1 MSFTRVLGPGIHTAS
16 NINSHN
22 INSTGIITAVS
33 FVGNGAGLT
42 GIASTDN
49 IITGTA
55 ATFNTYPV
63 DINAGMDVVGVSSF
77 NYVQTPTKKL
87 PIYSPS
93 MVSDE
98 LVEED
103 LRYVKKY
110 HRISDFSLFNQ
121 NGENITHDNY
131 KNKIYVADFFFT
143 TCPDICPI
151 MTGNMLYLQENLK
164 NNNDIMLASFSVTP
178 DVDTV
183 EVLKSYSLEKGVD
196 DSKWNLMTGEKK
208 QIYDLAR
215 KSFLVAKKIHN
226 EQSHGMI
233 HTENFVL
240 VDKEKRIRGYYD
252 GTNIEE
258 MDRLLDDIKILLDS
272 YESS

>member
-1 MSFTRVLGPGIHTAS
+1 MIKSFLKRY
-16 NINSHN
+16 
-22 INSTGIITAVS
+22 
-33 FVGNGAGLT
+33 GLL
-42 GIASTDN
+42 IVFFIVFS
-49 IITGTA
+49 
-55 ATFNTYPV
+55 
-63 DINAGMDVVGVSSF
+63 VVAISSF
-77 NYVQTPTKKL
+77 NYVQTQEKKL

-110 HRISDFSLFNQ
+110 HRISDFSLLNQ
-121 NGENITHDNY
+121 NGNNITQEDY

-164 NNNDIMLASFSVTP
+164 DTNVMLASFSVTP
-178 DVDTV
+178 KIDTV
-183 EVLKSYSLEKGVD
+183 EVLKEYSTLKGVD
-196 DSKWNLMTGEKK
+196 DSRWNLMTGDKK

-215 KSFLVAKKIHN
+215 KSYLVAKAIPDGKN
-226 EQSHGMI
+226 HGMI

-240 VDKEKRIRGYYD
+240 VDRDKRIRGYYD
-252 GTNIEE
+252 GTNIED
-258 MDRLLDDIKILLDS
+258 MNKLLDDIQILIKS
-272 YESS
+272 YENS

>member
-1 MSFTRVLGPGIHTAS
+1 MIKSFLKRY
-16 NINSHN
+16 
-22 INSTGIITAVS
+22 
-33 FVGNGAGLT
+33 GLL
-42 GIASTDN
+42 IVFFIVFS
-49 IITGTA
+49 
-55 ATFNTYPV
+55 
-63 DINAGMDVVGVSSF
+63 VVAISSF
-77 NYVQTPTKKL
+77 NYVQTQEKKL

-110 HRISDFSLFNQ
+110 HRISDFSLLNQ
-121 NGENITHDNY
+121 NGNNITQEDY

-164 NNNDIMLASFSVTP
+164 DTNVMLASFSVTP
-178 DVDTV
+178 KIDTV
-183 EVLKSYSLEKGVD
+183 EVLKEYSTLKGVD
-196 DSKWNLMTGEKK
+196 DSRWNLMTGDKK

-215 KSFLVAKKIHN
+215 KSYLVAKAITDGKN
-226 EQSHGMI
+226 HGMI

-240 VDKEKRIRGYYD
+240 VDRDKRIRGYYD
-252 GTNIEE
+252 GTNIED
-258 MDRLLDDIKILLDS
+258 MNKLLDDIQILIKS
-272 YESS
+272 YENS

>member
-1 MSFTRVLGPGIHTAS
+1 MIKSFLKRY
-16 NINSHN
+16 
-22 INSTGIITAVS
+22 
-33 FVGNGAGLT
+33 GLL
-42 GIASTDN
+42 IVFFIVFS
-49 IITGTA
+49 
-55 ATFNTYPV
+55 
-63 DINAGMDVVGVSSF
+63 VVAISSF
-77 NYVQTPTKKL
+77 NYVQTQEKKL

-110 HRISDFSLFNQ
+110 HRISDFSLLNQ
-121 NGENITHDNY
+121 NGNNVTQEDY

-164 NNNDIMLASFSVTP
+164 DTNVMLASFSVTP
-178 DVDTV
+178 KIDTV
-183 EVLKSYSLEKGVD
+183 EVLKEYSSLKWVD
-196 DSKWNLMTGEKK
+196 DSKWNLMTGDKK

-215 KSFLVAKKIHN
+215 KSYLVAKAIPDGKN
-226 EQSHGMI
+226 HGMI

-240 VDKEKRIRGYYD
+240 VDRDKRIRGYYD
-252 GTNIEE
+252 GTNIED
-258 MDRLLDDIKILLDS
+258 MDKLLDDIQILIKS
-272 YESS
+272 YENS

>member
-1 MSFTRVLGPGIHTAS
+1 MIKSFLKRY
-16 NINSHN
+16 
-22 INSTGIITAVS
+22 
-33 FVGNGAGLT
+33 GLL
-42 GIASTDN
+42 IVFFIVFS
-49 IITGTA
+49 
-55 ATFNTYPV
+55 
-63 DINAGMDVVGVSSF
+63 VVAISSF
-77 NYVQTPTKKL
+77 NYVQTQEKKL

-110 HRISDFSLFNQ
+110 HRISDFSLLNQ
-121 NGENITHDNY
+121 NGNNVTQEDY

-164 NNNDIMLASFSVTP
+164 DTNVMLASFSVTP
-178 DVDTV
+178 KIDTV
-183 EVLKSYSLEKGVD
+183 EVLKDYSTLKGVD
-196 DSKWNLMTGEKK
+196 DARWNLMTGDKK

-215 KSFLVAKKIHN
+215 KSYLVAKAIPDGKN
-226 EQSHGMI
+226 HGMI

-240 VDKEKRIRGYYD
+240 VDRDKRIRGYYD
-252 GTNIEE
+252 GTNIED
-258 MDRLLDDIKILLDS
+258 MNKLLDDIQILIKS
-272 YESS
+272 YENS

>member
-1 MSFTRVLGPGIHTAS
+1 
-16 NINSHN
+16 
-22 INSTGIITAVS
+22 
-33 FVGNGAGLT
+33 
-42 GIASTDN
+42 
-49 IITGTA
+49 
-55 ATFNTYPV
+55 
-63 DINAGMDVVGVSSF
+63 
-77 NYVQTPTKKL
+77 VQTQEKRL

-103 LRYVKKY
+103 LRYIKKY

-121 NGENITHDNY
+121 NGDTVTQTNY

-151 MTGNMLYLQENLK
+151 MTGNMLYLQEKLK
-164 NNNDIMLASFSVTP
+164 KTNVMLASFSVTP
-178 DVDTV
+178 EIDNI
-183 EVLKSYSLEKGVD
+183 EVLKKYSIDKGVN
-196 DSKWNLMTGEKK
+196 DSNWNLMTGEKK

-215 KSFLVAKKIHN
+215 KSYLVAKTVPDNKKY
-226 EQSHGMI
+226 GMI

-258 MDRLLDDIKILLDS
+258 MDKLLDDIKILIKS
-272 YESS
+272 YEKS

>member
-1 MSFTRVLGPGIHTAS
+1 MIKSFLKRYWLLIVFFIVFS
-16 NINSHN
+16 
-22 INSTGIITAVS
+22 
-33 FVGNGAGLT
+33 
-42 GIASTDN
+42 
-49 IITGTA
+49 
-55 ATFNTYPV
+55 
-63 DINAGMDVVGVSSF
+63 VVAISSF
-77 NYVQTPTKKL
+77 NYVQTQEKKL

-110 HRISDFSLFNQ
+110 HRISDFSLLNQ
-121 NGENITHDNY
+121 NGNNVTQEDY

-164 NNNDIMLASFSVTP
+164 DTNVMLASFSVTP
-178 DVDTV
+178 KIDTV
-183 EVLKSYSLEKGVD
+183 EVLKEYSTLKGVD
-196 DSKWNLMTGEKK
+196 DSRWNLMTGDKK

-215 KSFLVAKKIHN
+215 KSYLVAKAIPDGKN
-226 EQSHGMI
+226 HGMI

-240 VDKEKRIRGYYD
+240 VDRDKRIRGYYD
-252 GTNIEE
+252 GTNIED
-258 MDRLLDDIKILLDS
+258 MDKLLDDIQILIKS
-272 YESS
+272 YENS

>member
-1 MSFTRVLGPGIHTAS
+1 MIKSFLKRY
-16 NINSHN
+16 
-22 INSTGIITAVS
+22 
-33 FVGNGAGLT
+33 GLL
-42 GIASTDN
+42 IVFFIVFS
-49 IITGTA
+49 
-55 ATFNTYPV
+55 
-63 DINAGMDVVGVSSF
+63 VVAISSF
-77 NYVQTPTKKL
+77 NYVQTQEKKL

-110 HRISDFSLFNQ
+110 HRISDFSLLNQ
-121 NGENITHDNY
+121 NGNNVTQEDY

-164 NNNDIMLASFSVTP
+164 DTNVMLASFSVTP
-178 DVDTV
+178 KIDTV
-183 EVLKSYSLEKGVD
+183 EVLKEYSTLKGVD
-196 DSKWNLMTGEKK
+196 DARWNLMTGDKK

-215 KSFLVAKKIHN
+215 KSYLVAKAIPDGKN
-226 EQSHGMI
+226 HGMI

-240 VDKEKRIRGYYD
+240 VDRDKRIRGYYD
-252 GTNIEE
+252 GTNIED
-258 MDRLLDDIKILLDS
+258 MNKLLDDIQILIKS

>member
-1 MSFTRVLGPGIHTAS
+1 MIKSFLKRY
-16 NINSHN
+16 
-22 INSTGIITAVS
+22 
-33 FVGNGAGLT
+33 GLL
-42 GIASTDN
+42 IVFFIVFS
-49 IITGTA
+49 
-55 ATFNTYPV
+55 
-63 DINAGMDVVGVSSF
+63 VVAISSF
-77 NYVQTPTKKL
+77 NYVQTQEKKL

-110 HRISDFSLFNQ
+110 HRISDFSLLNQ
-121 NGENITHDNY
+121 NGNNVTQEDY

-164 NNNDIMLASFSVTP
+164 DTNVMLASFSVTP
-178 DVDTV
+178 KIDTV
-183 EVLKSYSLEKGVD
+183 EVLKEYSTLKGVD
-196 DSKWNLMTGEKK
+196 DARWNLMTGDKK

-215 KSFLVAKKIHN
+215 KSYLVAKAIPEGKN
-226 EQSHGMI
+226 HGMI

-240 VDKEKRIRGYYD
+240 VDRDKRIRGYYD
-252 GTNIEE
+252 GTNIED
-258 MDRLLDDIKILLDS
+258 MNKLLDDIQILIKS
-272 YESS
+272 YENS

>member
-1 MSFTRVLGPGIHTAS
+1 MIKSFLKRY
-16 NINSHN
+16 
-22 INSTGIITAVS
+22 
-33 FVGNGAGLT
+33 GLL
-42 GIASTDN
+42 IVFFIVFS
-49 IITGTA
+49 
-55 ATFNTYPV
+55 
-63 DINAGMDVVGVSSF
+63 VVAISSF
-77 NYVQTPTKKL
+77 NYVQTQEKKL

-110 HRISDFSLFNQ
+110 HRISDFSLLNQ
-121 NGENITHDNY
+121 NGNNVTQEDY

-164 NNNDIMLASFSVTP
+164 DTNVMLASFSVTP
-178 DVDTV
+178 KIDTV
-183 EVLKSYSLEKGVD
+183 EVLKEYSSLKGVD
-196 DSKWNLMTGEKK
+196 DSRWNLMTGDKK

-215 KSFLVAKKIHN
+215 KSYLVAKAIPDVKN
-226 EQSHGMI
+226 HGMI

-240 VDKEKRIRGYYD
+240 VDRDKRIRGYYD
-252 GTNIEE
+252 GTNIED
-258 MDRLLDDIKILLDS
+258 MDKLLDDIQILIKS
-272 YESS
+272 YENS

>member
-1 MSFTRVLGPGIHTAS
+1 MIKSFLKRY
-16 NINSHN
+16 
-22 INSTGIITAVS
+22 
-33 FVGNGAGLT
+33 GLL
-42 GIASTDN
+42 IVFFIVFS
-49 IITGTA
+49 
-55 ATFNTYPV
+55 
-63 DINAGMDVVGVSSF
+63 VVAISSF
-77 NYVQTPTKKL
+77 NYVQTQEKKL

-110 HRISDFSLFNQ
+110 HRISDFSLLNQ
-121 NGENITHDNY
+121 NGNNVTQEDY

-164 NNNDIMLASFSVTP
+164 DTNVMLASFSVTP
-178 DVDTV
+178 KIDTV
-183 EVLKSYSLEKGVD
+183 EVLKEYSTLKGVD
-196 DSKWNLMTGEKK
+196 DSRWNLMTGDKK

-215 KSFLVAKKIHN
+215 KSYLVAKAIPDGKN
-226 EQSHGMI
+226 HGMI

-240 VDKEKRIRGYYD
+240 VDRDKRIRGYYD
-252 GTNIEE
+252 GTNIED
-258 MDRLLDDIKILLDS
+258 MNKLLDDIQILIKS
-272 YESS
+272 YENS

>member
-1 MSFTRVLGPGIHTAS
+1 MIKSFLKRY
-16 NINSHN
+16 
-22 INSTGIITAVS
+22 
-33 FVGNGAGLT
+33 GLL
-42 GIASTDN
+42 IVFFIVFS
-49 IITGTA
+49 
-55 ATFNTYPV
+55 
-63 DINAGMDVVGVSSF
+63 VVAISSF
-77 NYVQTPTKKL
+77 NYVQTQEKKL

-110 HRISDFSLFNQ
+110 HRIGDFSLLNQ
-121 NGENITHDNY
+121 NGNNVTQEDY

-164 NNNDIMLASFSVTP
+164 DTNVMLASFSVTP
-178 DVDTV
+178 KIDTV
-183 EVLKSYSLEKGVD
+183 EVLKEYSTLKGVD
-196 DSKWNLMTGEKK
+196 DSRWNLMTGDKK

-215 KSFLVAKKIHN
+215 KSYLVAKAIPDGKN
-226 EQSHGMI
+226 HGMI

-240 VDKEKRIRGYYD
+240 VDRDKRIRGYYD
-252 GTNIEE
+252 GTNIED
-258 MDRLLDDIKILLDS
+258 MDKLLDDIQILLKS
-272 YESS
+272 YENS

>member
-1 MSFTRVLGPGIHTAS
+1 MIKSFLKRY
-16 NINSHN
+16 
-22 INSTGIITAVS
+22 
-33 FVGNGAGLT
+33 GLL
-42 GIASTDN
+42 IVFFIVFS
-49 IITGTA
+49 
-55 ATFNTYPV
+55 
-63 DINAGMDVVGVSSF
+63 VVAISSF
-77 NYVQTPTKKL
+77 NYVQTQEKKL

-110 HRISDFSLFNQ
+110 HRISDFSLLNQ
-121 NGENITHDNY
+121 NGNNVTQEDY

-164 NNNDIMLASFSVTP
+164 DTNVMLASFSVTP
-178 DVDTV
+178 KIDTV
-183 EVLKSYSLEKGVD
+183 EVLKKYSTLKGVD
-196 DSKWNLMTGEKK
+196 DARWNLMTGDKK

-215 KSFLVAKKIHN
+215 KSYLVAKAIPDGKN
-226 EQSHGMI
+226 HGMI

-240 VDKEKRIRGYYD
+240 VDRDKRIRGYYD
-252 GTNIEE
+252 GTNIED
-258 MDRLLDDIKILLDS
+258 MDKLLDDIQILIKS
-272 YESS
+272 YENS

>member
-1 MSFTRVLGPGIHTAS
+1 M
-16 NINSHN
+16 IN
-22 INSTGIITAVS
+22 TFLKRYGLLIIFFIVFS
-33 FVGNGAGLT
+33 
-42 GIASTDN
+42 
-49 IITGTA
+49 
-55 ATFNTYPV
+55 
-63 DINAGMDVVGVSSF
+63 VVAISSF
-77 NYVQTPTKKL
+77 NYVQTQEKKL

-110 HRISDFSLFNQ
+110 HRISDFSLLNQ
-121 NGENITHDNY
+121 NGNNVTHDNY

-164 NNNDIMLASFSVTP
+164 DTSVMLASFSVTP
-178 DVDTV
+178 KIDTV
-183 EVLKSYSLEKGVD
+183 EVLKEYSTLKGVD
-196 DSKWNLMTGEKK
+196 DSKWNLMTGDKK

-215 KSFLVAKKIHN
+215 KSYLVAKAIPDGKN
-226 EQSHGMI
+226 HGMI

-240 VDKEKRIRGYYD
+240 VDRDKRIRGYYD
-252 GTNIEE
+252 GTNIED
-258 MDRLLDDIKILLDS
+258 MDKLLDDIQILIKS
-272 YESS
+272 YENS

>member
-1 MSFTRVLGPGIHTAS
+1 M
-16 NINSHN
+16 IN
-22 INSTGIITAVS
+22 T
-33 FVGNGAGLT
+33 FLKRYGLL
-42 GIASTDN
+42 IVFFIVFS
-49 IITGTA
+49 
-55 ATFNTYPV
+55 
-63 DINAGMDVVGVSSF
+63 VVAISSF
-77 NYVQTPTKKL
+77 NYVQTQQKKL

-110 HRISDFSLFNQ
+110 HRISDFSLLNQ
-121 NGENITHDNY
+121 NGNNVTHDNY

-164 NNNDIMLASFSVTP
+164 DTSVMLASFSVTP
-178 DVDTV
+178 KIDTV
-183 EVLKSYSLEKGVD
+183 EVLKEYSTLKGVD
-196 DSKWNLMTGEKK
+196 DSKWNLMTGDKK

-215 KSFLVAKKIHN
+215 KSYLVAKAIPDGKN
-226 EQSHGMI
+226 HGMI

-240 VDKEKRIRGYYD
+240 VDRDKRIRGYYD
-252 GTNIEE
+252 GTNIED
-258 MDRLLDDIKILLDS
+258 MDKLLDDIQILIKS
-272 YESS
+272 YENS

>member
-1 MSFTRVLGPGIHTAS
+1 MIKSFLKRYGLLIVFFI
-16 NINSHN
+16 
-22 INSTGIITAVS
+22 VFS
-33 FVGNGAGLT
+33 FVA
-42 GIASTDN
+42 I
-49 IITGTA
+49 
-55 ATFNTYPV
+55 
-63 DINAGMDVVGVSSF
+63 SSF
-77 NYVQTPTKKL
+77 NYVQTQEKKL

-110 HRISDFSLFNQ
+110 HRISDFSLLNQ
-121 NGENITHDNY
+121 NGNNVTQEDY

-164 NNNDIMLASFSVTP
+164 DTNVMLASFSVTP
-178 DVDTV
+178 KIDTV
-183 EVLKSYSLEKGVD
+183 EVLKDYSTLKGVD
-196 DSKWNLMTGEKK
+196 DSRWNLMTGDKK

-215 KSFLVAKKIHN
+215 KSYLVAKAIPDGKN
-226 EQSHGMI
+226 HGMI

-240 VDKEKRIRGYYD
+240 VDRDKRIRGYYD
-252 GTNIEE
+252 GTNIED
-258 MDRLLDDIKILLDS
+258 MNKLLDDIQILIKS
-272 YESS
+272 YENS

>member
-1 MSFTRVLGPGIHTAS
+1 MIKSFLKRY
-16 NINSHN
+16 
-22 INSTGIITAVS
+22 
-33 FVGNGAGLT
+33 GLL
-42 GIASTDN
+42 IVFFIVFS
-49 IITGTA
+49 
-55 ATFNTYPV
+55 
-63 DINAGMDVVGVSSF
+63 VVAISSF
-77 NYVQTPTKKL
+77 NYVQTQEKKL

-110 HRISDFSLFNQ
+110 HRISDFSLLNQ
-121 NGENITHDNY
+121 NGNNVTQEDY

-164 NNNDIMLASFSVTP
+164 ETNVMLASFSVTP
-178 DVDTV
+178 KIDTV
-183 EVLKSYSLEKGVD
+183 EVLKEYSTLKGVD
-196 DSKWNLMTGEKK
+196 DSRWNLMTGDKK

-215 KSFLVAKKIHN
+215 KSYLVAKAIPDGKN
-226 EQSHGMI
+226 HGMI

-240 VDKEKRIRGYYD
+240 VDRDKRIRGYYD
-252 GTNIEE
+252 GTNIED
-258 MDRLLDDIKILLDS
+258 MDKLLDDIQILIKS
-272 YESS
+272 YENS

>member
-1 MSFTRVLGPGIHTAS
+1 MIKSFLKRY
-16 NINSHN
+16 
-22 INSTGIITAVS
+22 
-33 FVGNGAGLT
+33 GLL
-42 GIASTDN
+42 IVFFIVFS
-49 IITGTA
+49 
-55 ATFNTYPV
+55 
-63 DINAGMDVVGVSSF
+63 VVAISSF
-77 NYVQTPTKKL
+77 NYVQTQEKKL

-110 HRISDFSLFNQ
+110 HRISDFSLLNQ
-121 NGENITHDNY
+121 NGNNVTQEDY

-164 NNNDIMLASFSVTP
+164 ETNVMLASFSVTP
-178 DVDTV
+178 KIDTV
-183 EVLKSYSLEKGVD
+183 EVLKEYSSLKGVD
-196 DSKWNLMTGEKK
+196 DSRWNLMTGDKK

-215 KSFLVAKKIHN
+215 KSYLVAKAIPDGKN
-226 EQSHGMI
+226 HGMI

-240 VDKEKRIRGYYD
+240 VDRDKRIRGYYD
-252 GTNIEE
+252 GTNIED
-258 MDRLLDDIKILLDS
+258 MDKLLDDIQILIKS
-272 YESS
+272 YENS